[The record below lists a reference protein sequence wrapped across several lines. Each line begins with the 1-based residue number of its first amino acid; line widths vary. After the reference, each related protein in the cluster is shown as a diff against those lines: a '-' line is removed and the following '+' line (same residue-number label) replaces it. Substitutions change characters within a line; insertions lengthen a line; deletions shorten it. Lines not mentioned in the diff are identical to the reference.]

1 MGHGMQK
8 PKLRG
13 WLDARRRGTD
23 NNRGRTMETSAP
35 VVEVDAEL
43 ADLIPQ
49 YISNRWADLA
59 FARQLLVKKDFE
71 LLARM
76 AHRIRGN
83 AASYGFAGL
92 GDISA
97 ALETAAEQE
106 DADASAEALDQYDAF
121 LRAVRIEYI

>member
-1 MGHGMQK
+1 
-8 PKLRG
+8 
-13 WLDARRRGTD
+13 
-23 NNRGRTMETSAP
+23 METAAP
-35 VVEVDAEL
+35 VVEVDVEL

-59 FARQLLVKKDFE
+59 FARQLLDKKDFE

-76 AHRIRGN
+76 AHRIKGS
-83 AASYGFAGL
+83 AASYGFGGL

-97 ALETAAEQE
+97 TLETAAAQE
-106 DADASAEALDQYDAF
+106 DVEACAVALKRYDAY